1 MDNSKN
7 ILTATFVKVVDST
20 AKMTL
25 RTISAM
31 KSMVL
36 RHRYRR
42 KAKEINFF
50 LRVDDPM
57 ERFEKYLRQFANGV
71 LTVRYFDDPHCPC
84 EDRKS
89 VWMRSYVG
97 GRKTTIFTER
107 IYDIVIEIEGI
118 TGDDAIVLRWNP
130 ITSRSECDF
139 GSIDPYTI
147 PKDVSDALSDIIRL
161 TEEV

>member
-1 MDNSKN
+1 MDNKN
-7 ILTATFVKVVDST
+7 ILSNTFAKVAKSTAT
-20 AKMTL
+20 MTL
-25 RTISAM
+25 RTIGTM

-42 KAKEINFF
+42 KAKEVNFF

-57 ERFEKYLRQFANGV
+57 ERIEKYLRQLADGV
-71 LTVRYFDDPHCPC
+71 VTVRYFNDPHCPC

-89 VWMRSYVG
+89 VWMRSYIG
-97 GRKTTIFTER
+97 ERKTTIFTENVF
-107 IYDIVIEIEGI
+107 DIVIEIEGV
-118 TGDDAIVLRWNP
+118 TKDDAIVLRWNP

-139 GSIDPYTI
+139 GSIDPYTL